1 MQLRK
6 SNGMIPSNGQLA
18 SSAPEMRVST
28 VDSSSSTLAVD
39 STDKSAQ
46 VLFRPN
52 YEKALAALEKEDK
65 NLEPVNFL
73 KLSPLLSDTKEAS
86 QRLNTLE
93 DTRSLIDEVEDRL
106 PNMDKVGL
114 AIFYHYQRFIESIVQ
129 ELDKSRA
136 PSDNEL
142 REILIDKFVNQ
153 PLDKSIE
160 KTLGVQI
167 PDLREF
173 KRDEQSN
180 ILDTNHEILKKL
192 LLNWF
197 SAGLSR
203 LIISGFFED
212 LSKSK
217 STEDFVNLR
226 ADSQSHIAQP
236 VYEDFYQ
243 LNQKL
248 QKISS
253 ILSQKNIDL
262 TALKKASKADSKQ
275 KDTGFS
281 IKEKKKD
288 IPNNQSLKGLMNDLR
303 EFYYSLLN
311 NTYPQNNEDS
321 VTALIRSPL
330 TKKLSEADQIKQEML
345 NKINHLKFN
354 VANILEVLKPL
365 SIQVNTDE
373 ESNPGRNIA
382 VSTLLVKLLNPIN
395 KYFGEIKPLEPFNE
409 NSLSDWAALFSKEA
423 NDISKEYL
431 GLRLSKIGLAKSLL
445 PENLDILKT
454 TKPDEYLVK
463 YMQLLENVYNNSFI
477 DKASEEILA
486 ANDRK
491 DNVIQKPTND
501 DLLRVGAND
510 FFVKQNNYQIQTM
523 GNYAEKR
530 FLLGLQD
537 LALNLNEK
545 KDLIVIAPNE
555 VGFINNRLGADAL
568 LIKKESDG
576 AIKILALDCKSGGQ
590 KFKGHPLIKAYTL
603 SHNDLRGENSH
614 KVSLAQKMRI
624 DVNQF
629 FANSDKN
636 MQKNIGH
643 SLLALIPKLDL
654 SDEKIFSNPSEN
666 FYRLKDTLEA
676 RKFEEQIFRAF
687 QTST

>member
-1 MQLRK
+1 
-6 SNGMIPSNGQLA
+6 
-18 SSAPEMRVST
+18 
-28 VDSSSSTLAVD
+28 
-39 STDKSAQ
+39 
-46 VLFRPN
+46 
-52 YEKALAALEKEDK
+52 
-65 NLEPVNFL
+65 
-73 KLSPLLSDTKEAS
+73 
-86 QRLNTLE
+86 
-93 DTRSLIDEVEDRL
+93 
-106 PNMDKVGL
+106 
-114 AIFYHYQRFIESIVQ
+114 
-129 ELDKSRA
+129 
-136 PSDNEL
+136 
-142 REILIDKFVNQ
+142 
-153 PLDKSIE
+153 
-160 KTLGVQI
+160 
-167 PDLREF
+167 
-173 KRDEQSN
+173 
-180 ILDTNHEILKKL
+180 
-192 LLNWF
+192 
-197 SAGLSR
+197 
-203 LIISGFFED
+203 
-212 LSKSK
+212 
-217 STEDFVNLR
+217 
-226 ADSQSHIAQP
+226 
-236 VYEDFYQ
+236 
-243 LNQKL
+243 
-248 QKISS
+248 
-253 ILSQKNIDL
+253 
-262 TALKKASKADSKQ
+262 
-275 KDTGFS
+275 
-281 IKEKKKD
+281 
-288 IPNNQSLKGLMNDLR
+288 MNDLR

-311 NTYPQNNEDS
+311 NTYPQNLDHNNHKVLNRYFFQEYLGIGQALRDLAPLLEPIKKKNEDS

-330 TKKLSEADQIKQEML
+330 TKKLSEADQIKLEMMDR
-345 NKINHLKFN
+345 INHLKFN

-365 SIQVNTDE
+365 SIQVTTDE
-373 ESNPGRNIA
+373 ESNLGRNIA
-382 VSTLLVKLLNPIN
+382 VSTLLVKLLNPIT

-409 NSLSDWAALFSKEA
+409 SSLNDWTALFF
-423 NDISKEYL
+423 NDINDTSKEYL

-463 YMQLLENVYNNSFI
+463 YMQLLENVYSNSFI

-491 DNVIQKPTND
+491 DNVTQKPTND

-576 AIKILALDCKSGGQ
+576 VVKILALDCKAGGQ
-590 KFKGHPLIKAYTL
+590 KFKENPLIKAYTL
-603 SHNDLRGENSH
+603 SHNDLRPEDSR
-614 KVSLAQKMRI
+614 KSSLAQKMKMDI
-624 DVNQF
+624 NQL